1 MNKLYNRKEKGKLT
15 IQKQAPG
22 FTKTSFG
29 GFVKGGKDGDAK
41 GTYLEKAGS
50 VQDASKEAVK
60 FATAGIDGVN
70 GTYSSK
76 EGVLPW

>member
-1 MNKLYNRKEKGKLT
+1 MLHYAALYGPKGWKVNAC
-15 IQKQAPG
+15 APG

-29 GFVKGGKDGDAK
+29 GFVKRGAAGDAT
-41 GTYLEKAGS
+41 GTYLAKAGS

-60 FATAGIDGVN
+60 FATAGADGVC
-70 GTYSSK
+70 GTYSNK